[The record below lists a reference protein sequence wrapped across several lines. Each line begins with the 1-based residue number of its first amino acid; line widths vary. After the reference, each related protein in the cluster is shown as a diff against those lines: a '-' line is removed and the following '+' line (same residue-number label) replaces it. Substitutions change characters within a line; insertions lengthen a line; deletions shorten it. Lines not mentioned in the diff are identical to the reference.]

1 MAVKFCVVTDVG
13 IGITVGRGVFNLLI
27 YVMRVSYV
35 IVRMRGGAI
44 VASNGGPPGSRFAVR
59 ERL

>member
-1 MAVKFCVVTDVG
+1 MGVKFCVVMNVGVG
-13 IGITVGRGVFNLLI
+13 ITAGRGVFNLLI

-35 IVRMRGGAI
+35 IVRMRGDAV

-59 ERL
+59 KRL